1 MEKSG
6 GGRNPAVDIPTWK
19 KKKKTNRRRDGTQS
33 KGQTDNLSL

>member
-19 KKKKTNRRRDGTQS
+19 KKKKNKQEKRWNTE
-33 KGQTDNLSL
+33 